1 MLLQYKYQYPYFLA
15 ETVEVEES
23 GETRGDPS
31 TANLAREG
39 GRGGVVLEW
48 GYECMR
54 MWIVCT

>member
-23 GETRGDPS
+23 GETRGVPS

-39 GRGGVVLEW
+39 GREEGSGIGMGV
-48 GYECMR
+48 
-54 MWIVCT
+54 